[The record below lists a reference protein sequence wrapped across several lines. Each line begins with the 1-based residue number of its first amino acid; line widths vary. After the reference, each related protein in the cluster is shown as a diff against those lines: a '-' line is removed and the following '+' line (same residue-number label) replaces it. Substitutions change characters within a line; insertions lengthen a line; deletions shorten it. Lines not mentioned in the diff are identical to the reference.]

1 MSNDDRKTSFMNN
14 LRKQGEEAKIVRKIV
29 FIIIV
34 ALTILMISGGIIGY
48 LYIKNALEPVDPD
61 SEEQIEVEIPLGSSA
76 SAIANILEENGV
88 IKNGLI
94 FRFYIKLNNITDF
107 QAGNYVFT
115 KSMHLDEIIENLQTG
130 KLLLEPIY
138 TVTIPEGLTIEQ
150 IAERFAEVLPFSKE
164 EFLEVVNDEEYIRQ
178 LMQMFPTILTED
190 ILDEDIITP
199 LEGYLFAATYD
210 FYEESP
216 TIQSVVEEMLR
227 QTELVVTPYMEAID
241 EKGLT
246 IHEAITFA
254 SIVEKE
260 TGHKDQRDQIA
271 GVFYNRLEEGMP
283 LQTDPTVAYALGMH
297 LEKTLI
303 EHTETESPYNT
314 YYIEGLPVGPIAN
327 IAKSS
332 LEAVVNPAES
342 DYLYFLHDKDGN
354 IHFAK
359 TYEEHMENHKRYIK

>member
-1 MSNDDRKTSFMNN
+1 
-14 LRKQGEEAKIVRKIV
+14 
-29 FIIIV
+29 
-34 ALTILMISGGIIGY
+34 
-48 LYIKNALEPVDPD
+48 
-61 SEEQIEVEIPLGSSA
+61 
-76 SAIANILEENGV
+76 
-88 IKNGLI
+88 
-94 FRFYIKLNNITDF
+94 
-107 QAGNYVFT
+107 T

-241 EKGLT
+241 EK
-246 IHEAITFA
+246 
-254 SIVEKE
+254 
-260 TGHKDQRDQIA
+260 
-271 GVFYNRLEEGMP
+271 
-283 LQTDPTVAYALGMH
+283 
-297 LEKTLI
+297 
-303 EHTETESPYNT
+303 
-314 YYIEGLPVGPIAN
+314 
-327 IAKSS
+327 
-332 LEAVVNPAES
+332 
-342 DYLYFLHDKDGN
+342 
-354 IHFAK
+354 
-359 TYEEHMENHKRYIK
+359 

>member
-1 MSNDDRKTSFMNN
+1 
-14 LRKQGEEAKIVRKIV
+14 
-29 FIIIV
+29 
-34 ALTILMISGGIIGY
+34 
-48 LYIKNALEPVDPD
+48 
-61 SEEQIEVEIPLGSSA
+61 
-76 SAIANILEENGV
+76 
-88 IKNGLI
+88 
-94 FRFYIKLNNITDF
+94 
-107 QAGNYVFT
+107 
-115 KSMHLDEIIENLQTG
+115 
-130 KLLLEPIY
+130 
-138 TVTIPEGLTIEQ
+138 
-150 IAERFAEVLPFSKE
+150 
-164 EFLEVVNDEEYIRQ
+164 
-178 LMQMFPTILTED
+178 
-190 ILDEDIITP
+190 DEDIITP

-327 IAKSS
+327 FAKSS